1 MRLCNYYANI
11 WHRNI
16 GMQKDKRQTTILE
29 LIALQQIGTQEELSE
44 CLEAK
49 GFTVNQSSVSRDLVE
64 LGIVKTHGFYAAPQK
79 NNYAG
84 FGLKS
89 LEIAGE
95 NMIVGKTEIGFA
107 AAVCVR
113 IDNAK
118 IIEIV
123 GTIAGEDTIFI
134 AVRNQ
139 KEQRIVLKKVW
150 EMFEN

>member
-1 MRLCNYYANI
+1 
-11 WHRNI
+11 
-16 GMQKDKRQTTILE
+16 MQKDKRQETILE
-29 LIALQQIGTQEELSE
+29 LITEKKIGRQEELSE
-44 CLEAK
+44 LLEAK
-49 GFTVNQSSVSRDLVE
+49 GFAVNQSSVSRDLVE
-64 LGIVKTHGFYAAPQK
+64 LGIVKTNGYYTVPNK
-79 NNYAG
+79 TNYAS
-84 FGLKS
+84 FGLIS

-95 NMIVGKTEIGFA
+95 SLIVAKTENGFA

-118 IIEIV
+118 IAEIV

-150 EMFEN
+150 EMFEK

>member
-1 MRLCNYYANI
+1 MRYLCIDQIA
-11 WHRNI
+11 
-16 GMQKDKRQTTILE
+16 MQKNKRQETILK
-29 LIALQQIGTQEELSE
+29 LITESQIGTQEELTE
-44 CLEAK
+44 TLQAK
-49 GFTVNQSSVSRDLVE
+49 GFAVNQSSVSRDLIE
-64 LGIVKTHGFYAAPQK
+64 LGIVKTHGFYTVPTK
-79 NNYAG
+79 SNYAI
-84 FGLKS
+84 FGLIS

-95 NMIVGKTEIGFA
+95 SLIVAKTENGFA

-118 IIEIV
+118 IDEIV

-150 EMFEN
+150 ELFES

>member
-1 MRLCNYYANI
+1 
-11 WHRNI
+11 
-16 GMQKDKRQTTILE
+16 MQKVERQNAILN
-29 LIALQQIGTQEELSE
+29 LISIKQIGTQEELTE
-44 CLEAK
+44 MLESK
-49 GFTVNQSSVSRDLVE
+49 GFSVNQSSVSRDLVE
-64 LGIVKTHGFYAAPQK
+64 LGVVKVNGFYAVPQK
-79 NNYAG
+79 TNYASY
-84 FGLKS
+84 GLLS

-95 NMIVGKTEIGFA
+95 SLIVAKTETGFA

-118 IIEIV
+118 IPEIV

-134 AVRNQ
+134 AVRGN

>member
-1 MRLCNYYANI
+1 MQICTIYALYLTY
-11 WHRNI
+11 
-16 GMQKDKRQTTILE
+16 MQKDIRQNAIIDLIHKENISTQDELTIL
-29 LIALQQIGTQEELSE
+29 LV
-44 CLEAK
+44 K
-49 GFTVNQSSVSRDLVE
+49 NGFSVNQSSVSRDLVE
-64 LGIVKTHGFYAAPQK
+64 IGIVKLNGFYTVPSK
-79 NNYAG
+79 TNYSS
-84 FGLKS
+84 FGLIS

-95 NMIVGKTEIGFA
+95 SLIVAKTENGFA
-107 AAVCVR
+107 GAVCVR

-118 IIEIV
+118 IAEVV

>member
-1 MRLCNYYANI
+1 
-11 WHRNI
+11 
-16 GMQKDKRQTTILE
+16 MQKEKRQETILD
-29 LIALQQIGTQEELSE
+29 LITERQINKQEELSE
-44 CLEAK
+44 LLETK
-49 GFTVNQSSVSRDLVE
+49 GFAVNQSSVSRDLVE
-64 LGIVKTHGFYAAPQK
+64 LGIVKTHGFYAIPQK
-79 NNYAG
+79 TNYAS
-84 FGLKS
+84 FGLVS

-95 NMIVGKTEIGFA
+95 SLIVAKTEIGFA

-118 IIEIV
+118 LSEIV

-150 EMFEN
+150 EMFEK

>member
-1 MRLCNYYANI
+1 
-11 WHRNI
+11 
-16 GMQKDKRQTTILE
+16 MQKGERQNTILD
-29 LIALQQIGTQEELSE
+29 LISKNQIGTQEELTES
-44 CLEAK
+44 LQLQ
-49 GFTVNQSSVSRDLVE
+49 GFAVNQSSVSRDLVE
-64 LGIVKTHGFYAAPQK
+64 LGIVKTNGYYAIPQK
-79 NNYAG
+79 TIYAS
-84 FGLKS
+84 FGLIS

-95 NMIVGKTEIGFA
+95 SLIVAKTENGFA

-113 IDNAK
+113 IDNEK
-118 IIEIV
+118 IPEIV